1 MKRIV
6 LLAFVLF
13 GSAVVM
19 GQNLKQCTTI
29 ANDLIATVKT
39 DSDFSSLSKHL
50 TAGDELVLST
60 KLSHCLEQYQAQLTP
75 AQFGKLDRISY
86 KLDADVIS
94 RMFDFMQRHNLAD
107 EFNDEEEARKAKK

>member
-1 MKRIV
+1 MKRYI
-6 LLAFVLF
+6 LLACVLF
-13 GSAVVM
+13 GSAFVM
-19 GQNLKQCTTI
+19 GQNLNQCTTT

-39 DSDFSSLSKHL
+39 DSDFFPLSKYM

-60 KLSHCLEQYQAQLTP
+60 KIAHCLEQYHSQLTP
-75 AQFGKLDRISY
+75 AQFEKLDKVTY

-107 EFNDEEEARKAKK
+107 EFNDEEEERKAKK